1 MSDDFFDDNNSLSQP
16 ETQTQPQ
23 RLIYVGPNNAKLGL
37 ERFKVYK
44 GGLPANIELAIEK
57 LPELIYLLIPVEDL
71 ITFNANLDKPGS
83 LEHKYFRLVQ
93 EKLKE
98 LII

>member
-1 MSDDFFDDNNSLSQP
+1 MSDDFFDDNSISQP
-16 ETQTQPQ
+16 EQPQPQQ

-44 GGLPANIELAIEK
+44 GGLPSNIELAIEK
-57 LPELIYLLIPVEDL
+57 LPELIYLLIPVDDL
-71 ITFNANLDKPGS
+71 ITFNANIQKPGS
-83 LEHKYFRLVQ
+83 LEQKYFRLVQ

-98 LII
+98 LIK